1 MTDLARRSTSAG
13 APVWQI
19 NRGHLL
25 CWLALIATL
34 NSFAGVAIVTLA
46 QRGWGYA
53 LFELFGVS
61 AISWTALAAA
71 IALLRGGGDERVRRG
86 DWLAAALTAAFA
98 ILPVASASAI
108 ALTGLSIWMIGTAA
122 PGAAIRRAGIICL
135 ALTGTLI
142 WGRLFLAL
150 FSHPLLD
157 IDAWFVAQVFGVD
170 QASNT
175 LAFVG
180 GDGGGIAVAPGCS
193 SWQGMSLALLF
204 WVTVNQWF
212 SVKLSWRSVG
222 WCLAVLVAT
231 VAVNVV
237 RIGAMVRFP
246 AYLDEIHHGWGWHL
260 SMWSTLLAVVLLTL
274 YGARREAFPR

>member
-1 MTDLARRSTSAG
+1 MTNLAGRSASA
-13 APVWQI
+13 AVPSSHLH
-19 NRGHLL
+19 RGPFLS
-25 CWLALIATL
+25 WLALIAAL
-34 NSFAGVAIVTLA
+34 NGFAGVAIATVGEHGLS
-46 QRGWGYA
+46 YA
-53 LFELFGVS
+53 LFELFGIS
-61 AISWTALAAA
+61 AISWIALAAA
-71 IALLRGGGDERVRRG
+71 TALLRADDGEPVRPG
-86 DWLAAALTAAFA
+86 DWLAALLVGLVA
-98 ILPVASASAI
+98 IVPVAAASAI
-108 ALTGLSIWMIGTAA
+108 TLTGLSLWMIGTAT

-142 WGRLFLAL
+142 WGRLILAV

-157 IDAWFVAQVFGVD
+157 IDAWFVARLFGVE

-175 LAFVG
+175 LAFADG
-180 GDGGGIAVAPGCS
+180 GGGIAVAPGCS

-212 SVKLSWRSVG
+212 RVPLSWRSVG
-222 WCLAVLVAT
+222 WCLAALVAT
-231 VAVNVV
+231 VAINVV

-246 AYLDEIHHGWGWHL
+246 AYLDEIHHGWGWHV